1 MNKLYD
7 QLSLKC
13 SKITTQLYSTSFSM
27 GISMLEKKYQEP
39 IYGVYGFVRLADE
52 IVDSIHKYNKRDLLN
67 NLKHDYSESI
77 KNQISLNPILNS
89 FQKTVNKYNIDLQL
103 IEQFIKSMEMDL
115 DKDRV
120 YNKEQYDYYILGSA
134 EVVGLMC
141 LKIFVDG
148 NELEYQKL
156 ALFAKKLGSAFQKI
170 NFLRDLKSDFHEL
183 GRTYFPDV
191 NLNEFSDETKK
202 NIELDIQKDFHES
215 YQGIKKLP
223 KPIRG
228 GVLLAYYYY
237 SNLLHKIQKTSA
249 KKILKKRIR
258 ISNFKKLILLIYCQI
273 INKLNWL

>member
-1 MNKLYD
+1 
-7 QLSLKC
+7 
-13 SKITTQLYSTSFSM
+13 M
-27 GISMLEKKYQEP
+27 GISILDTKHQEP
-39 IYGVYGFVRLADE
+39 IYSIYGFVRLADE
-52 IVDSIHKYNKRDLLN
+52 IVDNVHAYSKRDLLN
-67 NLKHDYSESI
+67 NLKKDYTDAI
-77 KNQISLNPILNS
+77 KNKISLNPILNS

-115 DKDRV
+115 DKDLI
-120 YNKEQYDYYILGSA
+120 YDKEKYDYYILGSA

-141 LKIFVDG
+141 LKVFVDG
-148 NELEYQKL
+148 NELEYKKL
-156 ALFAKKLGSAFQKI
+156 SFFAKKLGSAFQKI
-170 NFLRDLKSDFHEL
+170 NFLRDVKADFHEL

-191 NLNEFSDETKK
+191 NLKEFSDETKK
-202 NIELDIQKDFHES
+202 NIELDIHKDFEES
-215 YQGIKKLP
+215 YQGVINLP

-237 SNLLHKIQKTSA
+237 QNLLQKIKKTSA

>member
-1 MNKLYD
+1 MNTLYEE
-7 QLSLKC
+7 LSIKC

-27 GISMLEKKYQEP
+27 GISMLDAKYQEP
-39 IYGVYGFVRLADE
+39 IYSIYGFVRLADE
-52 IVDSIHKYNKRDLLN
+52 IVDNMHVYNKRDLLN
-67 NLKHDYSESI
+67 NLKTDYSESI
-77 KNQISLNPILNS
+77 KNKISLNPILNS

-115 DKDRV
+115 DKDLV
-120 YNKEQYDYYILGSA
+120 YDKAKYDYYILGSA

-148 NELEYQKL
+148 DEVEYQKL
-156 ALFAKKLGSAFQKI
+156 SFFAKKLGSAFQKI
-170 NFLRDLKSDFHEL
+170 NFLRDVKSDFHEL

-191 NLNEFSDETKK
+191 NLKKFSDETKK
-202 NIELDIQKDFHES
+202 NIEKDIEKDFKES
-215 YQGIKKLP
+215 YQGIKNLP

-237 SNLLHKIQKTSA
+237 QNLLHKIKKKSA
-249 KKILKKRIR
+249 KKILQKRIR

>member
-1 MNKLYD
+1 
-7 QLSLKC
+7 
-13 SKITTQLYSTSFSM
+13 M
-27 GISMLEKKYQEP
+27 GISMLDTKHQEP
-39 IYGVYGFVRLADE
+39 IYSIYGFVRLADE
-52 IVDSIHKYNKRDLLN
+52 IVDNVHAYSKRDLLN
-67 NLKHDYSESI
+67 NLKKDYTDAI
-77 KNQISLNPILNS
+77 KNKISLNPILNS

-115 DKDRV
+115 EKDLIYDKE
-120 YNKEQYDYYILGSA
+120 KYDYYILGSA

-141 LKIFVDG
+141 LKVFVDG
-148 NELEYQKL
+148 NELEYKKL
-156 ALFAKKLGSAFQKI
+156 SFFAKKLGSAFQKI
-170 NFLRDLKSDFHEL
+170 NFLRDVKADFHEL

-191 NLNEFSDETKK
+191 NLKEFSDETKK
-202 NIELDIQKDFHES
+202 NIELDIHKDFEES
-215 YQGIKKLP
+215 YQGVINLP

-237 SNLLHKIQKTSA
+237 QNLLQKIKKTSA